1 MISEKGHRAKK
12 LVLQCINGLS
22 SNPVEG
28 RTQICQLKDL
38 IITVLDLMFRR
49 ICIYKRLKS
58 SQRMN
63 LRNVGSETSV
73 NDPVQ
78 TNKNDK

>member
-28 RTQICQLKDL
+28 RTHICQLKDL
-38 IITVLDLMFRR
+38 ILTLLDLMFRR
-49 ICIYKRLKS
+49 MCIYQRLKS
-58 SQRMN
+58 SQRLN
-63 LRNVGSETSV
+63 LRNVGSDTSV
-73 NDPVQ
+73 NDSVQ
-78 TNKNDK
+78 TNKNDN